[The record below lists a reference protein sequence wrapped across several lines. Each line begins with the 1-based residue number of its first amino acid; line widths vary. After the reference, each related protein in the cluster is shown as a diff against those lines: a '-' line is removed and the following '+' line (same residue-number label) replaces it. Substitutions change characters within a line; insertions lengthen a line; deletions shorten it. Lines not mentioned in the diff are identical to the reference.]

1 MKKNIMKKNITITHD
16 SNGTLDI
23 VTNLLTELGVPYE
36 GVTGEIGE
44 RLMRGS
50 IKELTD
56 TFT

>member
-1 MKKNIMKKNITITHD
+1 MKKNITITHD